1 MSSILV
7 HINRFFSNFKIMA
20 KLSVMIAAS
29 KENVGPGLGI
39 NCLKRLLAV
48 YKTVVHVLI
57 EDTFYE

>member
-1 MSSILV
+1 
-7 HINRFFSNFKIMA
+7 MA

-29 KENVGPGLGI
+29 NENVGPGLGI